1 MEGEAQKGIRYEGY
15 QADRGEPQYLL
26 FGSEPIYTA
35 EGGEMEGED
44 TGQGRVASQEV
55 GEKGRVSQG
64 SQTEKE
70 LGQAVPPEG

>member
-1 MEGEAQKGIRYEGY
+1 MESEAQKGIRYEGY

-44 TGQGRVASQEV
+44 TGQGSPGRQGV
-55 GEKGRVSQG
+55 G
-64 SQTEKE
+64 
-70 LGQAVPPEG
+70 